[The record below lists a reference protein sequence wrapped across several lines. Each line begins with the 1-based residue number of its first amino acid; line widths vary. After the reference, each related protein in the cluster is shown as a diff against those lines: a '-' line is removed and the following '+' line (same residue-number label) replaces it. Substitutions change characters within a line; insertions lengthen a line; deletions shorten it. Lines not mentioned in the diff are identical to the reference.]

1 VAAWS
6 DDRRAEPALA
16 DGPVKG
22 LLADTE
28 QERRCARAYEL
39 VVSAVFGPAAAEP
52 VGVLREEA
60 PMAAWSD
67 QGRAEL
73 SPRHGAQNARP
84 ADAKTVC

>member
-1 VAAWS
+1 VTARS
-6 DDRRAEPALA
+6 DDRRTEPALA

-39 VVSAVFGPAAAEP
+39 VISAVLGPTAVEP
-52 VGVLREEA
+52 LGVLREEA
-60 PMAAWSD
+60 PMAAGSD
-67 QGRAEL
+67 ERGAEL
-73 SPRHGAQNARP
+73 SPRDGAQNARP

>member
-1 VAAWS
+1 VATRS
-6 DDRRAEPALA
+6 DDRRTEPALA

-28 QERRCARAYEL
+28 QERRRARAYEL
-39 VVSAVFGPAAAEP
+39 VISVVGPAAAEP
-52 VGVLREEA
+52 LGVLREEA

-67 QGRAEL
+67 QSRAEL
-73 SPRHGAQNARP
+73 SPRDGAQNARS